1 MIGKTLGHYHITEK
15 LGEGGMGVVYKARDT
30 HLDRFVAI
38 KILPPDKVA
47 DPDRR
52 RRFVQEAKTASALDH
67 PNIVTIFD
75 IEQEAGADYIVME
88 YLPGRT
94 LKELIAA
101 GGMDW
106 KAALKHATAI
116 ADALA
121 AAHRA
126 GIIHRDLKP
135 GNIMVTDQGLVKVL
149 DFGLAKL
156 TESAPS
162 GGDEP
167 TRTMKATT
175 GAGAVLG
182 TVAYMSPEQAE
193 GRKLDAR
200 SDVFSFGAVLYELLT
215 GRQAFHGDSQ
225 VSTISAI
232 LRDAPQPVRTV
243 HPKIPAAVERILNR
257 CLEKDRERRYQS
269 AGDAHRDLAACQQRL
284 AADEVGIRSLVR
296 RPRYVIPAA
305 ALCLALAGAG
315 AWVSLRNSRAA
326 WAVNTALPEIARL
339 ADQGDYAGA
348 FSLARRAGRYVPG
361 NTRLEELSRSI
372 SVPVSIETNVAG
384 AEVAYKE
391 YGAVDG
397 AWQPLGRAPLKA
409 IAVPRGL
416 KRWRISR
423 EGHRTV
429 EAARSP
435 DVDGP
440 TLTFT
445 LDKPDAVP
453 ADMVRVPRA
462 AGFPFLFLTG
472 LDHLPA
478 PALDDFLIDTYEVT
492 NRQFAAFVAAG
503 GYRKREYWKHPFT
516 DGGRVL
522 SWEEAMAE
530 FRDSTGQPGPAT
542 WELGSYPA
550 GQEDL
555 PVAGVSWYEA
565 EAYAEF
571 VGKSLPSIYHWNRAA
586 WTNAGFRDISPVI
599 RLSNFGGAGP
609 SRGGRNPGLNP
620 YGTYDLAGNVKEWC
634 WNAAGPEDSR
644 RYILGG
650 AWNEPVYMFND
661 PDAQPPMKRLPTYGF
676 RCVKYVGNAPPALLE
691 PAVAARR
698 NYDAEKPA
706 GDEVFRIYRSF
717 YSYDKTRVEP
727 VVESVDDSAEYWRI
741 EKVSLAAAYGD
752 ERLTIYVYL
761 PRGVEPPYQTVVF
774 FPGSGALRSRSF
786 QASAQTATFD
796 FVVRSG
802 RAVVY
807 PVYKSTYE
815 RGDGLLADRPNL
827 SSTYRDHVIE
837 WRKDFARSLDYL
849 ETRKDIDAAKL
860 GYYGF
865 SWGAVM
871 GPILLAQDARV
882 KAAVL
887 ACGGFWQQKGSPEVE
902 QINFA
907 PRLVIPVLMLNGK
920 YDFVFPVDT
929 SQAPMFRLF
938 QTPDKDKRHMLF
950 EAGHSVPRNDLVTE
964 TLRWFDRYLGPVR
977 K

>member
-38 KILPPDKVA
+38 KILPAGKVA
-47 DPDRR
+47 DADRR
-52 RRFVQEAKTASALDH
+52 RRFVQEARIASALDH
-67 PNIVTIFD
+67 PNIITIFD
-75 IEQEAGADYIVME
+75 IEQEDGGDYIVME
-88 YLPGRT
+88 YLSGST
-94 LKELIAA
+94 LRELITA
-101 GGMDW
+101 GGMEW
-106 KAALKHATAI
+106 KAALRHAIAI

-135 GNIMVTDQGLVKVL
+135 GNIMVTDQGLLKVL

-156 TESAPS
+156 TEPTPP
-162 GGDEP
+162 GPDEP
-167 TRTMKATT
+167 TRTLKETT
-175 GAGAVLG
+175 GAGQVLG
-182 TVAYMSPEQAE
+182 TVAYMSPEQVE

-215 GRQAFHGDSQ
+215 GQQAFHGDSQ
-225 VSTISAI
+225 ISTMSAI
-232 LRDAPQPVRTV
+232 LRDAPQPVRAV
-243 HPKIPAAVERILNR
+243 HPKTPAALEQILNR
-257 CLEKDRERRYQS
+257 CLEKDRERRYPS
-269 AGDAHRDLAACQQRL
+269 ASDAHRDLAACQRRL
-284 AADEVGIRSLVR
+284 AAEDVGIRSIAR
-296 RPRYVIPAA
+296 RPRYVIPAGII
-305 ALCLALAGAG
+305 CLAVICGG
-315 AWVSLRNSRAA
+315 AWIWLRNSRAA

-339 ADQGDYAGA
+339 ADQRDYAGA
-348 FSLARRAGRYVPG
+348 YSLARQAEKYIPG
-361 NTRLEELSRSI
+361 NTQLEELSRSI
-372 SVPVSIETNVAG
+372 SVPISIQTNVAG
-384 AEVAYKE
+384 AEIDYKE

-397 AWQPLGRAPLKA
+397 TWQQLGRAPLNAVA
-409 IAVPRGL
+409 IPRGL
-416 KRWRISR
+416 KRWKISQ
-423 EGHRTV
+423 GGFRTV

-435 DVDGP
+435 DADGP

-445 LDKPDAVP
+445 LDKADTVP
-453 ADMVRVPRA
+453 ADMVRVPA
-462 AGFPFLFLTG
+462 ATGSPFLFLTG

-492 NRQFAAFVAAG
+492 NRQFGAFVTAG
-503 GYRKREYWKHPFT
+503 GYRKPEFWKHPFSQ
-516 DGGRVL
+516 GGRVL
-522 SWEEAMAE
+522 SWEDAMAQ

-550 GQEDL
+550 GQEEL

-565 EAYAEF
+565 AAYAEF
-571 VGKSLPSIYHWNRAA
+571 AGKSLPSIYHWNRAA

-599 RLSNFGGAGP
+599 RLSNFGGVGP
-609 SRGGRNPGLNP
+609 LRGGKSPGMNP

-634 WNAAGPEDSR
+634 WNAAGQGDSR
-644 RYILGG
+644 RYVLGG

-676 RCVKYVGNAPPALLE
+676 RCVTYMNGVPPALLE
-691 PAVAARR
+691 PATTARR
-698 NYDAEKPA
+698 DYGKERPA
-706 GDEVFRIYRSF
+706 GDDVFRIYRSF
-717 YSYDKTRVEP
+717 YSYDKTRLDP
-727 VVESVDDSAEYWRI
+727 IVESVDDRSDHWKI
-741 EKVSLAAAYGD
+741 EKVSLGAAYGN
-752 ERLTIYVYL
+752 ERLVVYVYL
-761 PRGVEPPYQTVVF
+761 PRGVDPPYQTVVF

-786 QASAQTATFD
+786 QNSAQTASFD

-815 RGDGLLADRPNL
+815 RGDGLLSDRPNL
-827 SSTYRDHVIE
+827 TSTYRDHVIE

-849 ETRKDIDAAKL
+849 ETRTDIDAGKL
-860 GYYGF
+860 GYYGV

-871 GPILLAQDARV
+871 GPILLAQDVRV

-887 ACGGFWQQKGSPEVE
+887 ASGGFWQQKGSPEVE

-907 PRLVIPVLMLNGK
+907 PRVIIPVLMLNGK

-929 SQAPMFRLF
+929 SQTPMFRLF
-938 QTPDKDKRHMLF
+938 RAPDKDKRHVLF
-950 EAGHSVPRNDLVTE
+950 EAGHSVPRNELVTE